1 LTTIISEAEPAS
13 ALEGVTEV
21 SDGEGFGVGVGEG
34 VEFDEETAPQP
45 ASSKSIEN
53 SRAFCKFEVYV
64 HSRSH
69 PRITIAWQLN
79 RQ

>member
-1 LTTIISEAEPAS
+1 MVIIIEAEPVS
-13 ALEGVTEV
+13 ALVGVTEV
-21 SDGEGFGVGVGEG
+21 SDGDGFGVGVGEG

-45 ASSKSIEN
+45 ARSKSVEN
-53 SRAFCKFEVYV
+53 SRAFRKFLVYV

-69 PRITIAWQLN
+69 PRVIIASQLD

>member
-1 LTTIISEAEPAS
+1 LTVIISEGEPAS
-13 ALEGVTEV
+13 ALVGVTEV

-45 ASSKSIEN
+45 ASSKSVEN
-53 SRAFCKFEVYV
+53 SRAFCKFLVCV

-69 PRITIAWQLN
+69 PRVIIASQ
-79 RQ
+79 